1 MGRKDS
7 VNALVKRGVSEG
19 DATKLV
25 DAGYN
30 VSRLK
35 DTSYEDL
42 EKVLGKRAD
51 GVASILKIEKKES
64 RKGRQKK
71 VSAKEEKKTEE
82 RTVEEI
88 KEKPAFGEQ
97 DINGKLNYFAEGKL
111 PVRITEKLAKALM
124 DRDVDDAKIEM
135 IAKEAVIEYEK
146 AKVDAG
152 EAVGII
158 AAQSIGEP
166 GTQMTMRTFH
176 YAGVAEINVTLGLPR
191 LIEIF
196 DARQKPAT
204 PMTTIYLEEEINRD
218 SEAAKK
224 IASQI
229 EVTTLIDIADLSIDV
244 ANMRINVI
252 PKVRRMRERD
262 IDTET
267 MLERIKKVRG
277 VEAKMDGDMI
287 VISLTQPSYLR
298 LQGVIDS
305 IRDLKIKG
313 IDGIRR
319 VIVRSENE
327 GFVLY
332 TEGSNFKEIMQ
343 IDGIDKTR
351 TTTNDIEEMGEVL
364 GIEAARNAIINE
376 AYSTLREQ
384 GLVVDMRHI
393 MLVSDLM
400 TFDGDIRA
408 VGRHGI
414 AGEKPSVLA
423 RAAFELTVDHLL
435 EAGIKG
441 SVDELRGV
449 SENIVVGKPINLGTG
464 GVKLIFRG
472 KEGEE

>member
-1 MGRKDS
+1 MGKRDTI
-7 VNALVKRGVSEG
+7 NALVRRGVKEE
-19 DATKLV
+19 DASKLADKGYTLDKV
-25 DAGYN
+25 KMAGY
-30 VSRLK
+30 
-35 DTSYEDL
+35 EEL
-42 EKVLGKRAD
+42 EAVLGGNAKA
-51 GVASILKIEKKES
+51 VAKIFGIQVKTQAKAKGKKEG
-64 RKGRQKK
+64 KVTKK
-71 VSAKEEKKTEE
+71 LE
-82 RTVEEI
+82 RTSE
-88 KEKPAFGEQ
+88 KERLGEQ
-97 DINGKLNYFAEGKL
+97 DIRNKAEVFAEGKL
-111 PVRITEKLAKALM
+111 PLKVIDKIAKALVDKDVN
-124 DRDVDDAKIEM
+124 DRIIEKVV
-135 IAKEAVIEYEK
+135 KETLKEYER
-146 AKVDAG
+146 ARVDVG

-196 DARQKPAT
+196 DARRKPAT
-204 PMTTIYLEEEINRD
+204 PMTTIYLEEDIRHNAET
-218 SEAAKK
+218 AKG

-229 EVTTLIDIADLSIDV
+229 EVTALIDIADLGIDV
-244 ANMRINVI
+244 INMHINII
-252 PKVRRMRERD
+252 PKLRRMKERG
-262 IDTET
+262 IDVET
-267 MLERIKKVRG
+267 ILSKVKKVKG
-277 VEAKMDGDMI
+277 IEAKMEGDTI
-287 VISLTQPSYLR
+287 VVSLAQPSYLK
-298 LQGVIDS
+298 LQSLIGTL
-305 IRDLKIKG
+305 RNLKIKG
-313 IDGIRR
+313 IDGINR

-351 TTTNDIEEMGEVL
+351 TVTNDVEEMYGVL
-364 GIEAARNAIINE
+364 GIEGARNAIINE
-376 AYSTLREQ
+376 AYSTLHEQ

-393 MLVSDLM
+393 MLVADLM
-400 TFDGDIRA
+400 TFSGDIRA

-464 GVKLIFRG
+464 GVKLIFKAKG
-472 KEGEE
+472 KGEEKK

>member
-1 MGRKDS
+1 MGKKDS
-7 VNALVKRGVSEG
+7 VNALVRRGVSES

-30 VSRLK
+30 MSRLK

-51 GVASILKIEKKES
+51 DVAKIFKIEKRES

-71 VSAKEEKKTEE
+71 AGAKEEKKAES
-82 RTVEEI
+82 TVEEI
-88 KEKPAFGEQ
+88 KEKVALGEQ

-204 PMTTIYLEEEINRD
+204 PMTTIYLEEEIKRD
-218 SEAAKK
+218 SETAKR

-229 EVTTLIDIADLSIDV
+229 EVTTLIDVADLSIDV

-252 PKVRRMRERD
+252 PKDKRMKERD
-262 IDTET
+262 IDTDT

-400 TFDGDIRA
+400 TFDGEIRA

-472 KEGEE
+472 KEGDE